1 MYRFKSSKYKNAT
14 PKVPKKGE
22 GWVLDIS
29 VGAPQSFGNHIK
41 ASALFKA
48 FSVDNRGGGSLG
60 ILPLDDIGKKSR
72 NCPLLH
78 AHADFITDFDFCPY
92 DDGLLATCSY
102 DSTIKLWRIPEEGI
116 TLSGVQNAEIVL
128 QTGRSRVENVVFN
141 PAVDCVLAS
150 ATDRVLQLWDL
161 VSQAAI
167 STNSKHG
174 EVVQSLSWKA
184 DGSQIISSGRDRKL
198 RIWDPRSTN
207 GCLEAGGHANNRDSR
222 VVWLGNMDYV
232 VSTGLG
238 SAREREVCL
247 RDIRKFNIPCA
258 STSGE
263 SAMGV
268 FIPLYDPDTS
278 MLFLVAKGDITV
290 NFWEVTFKEPFLN
303 EASKYMGEVQTKGAG
318 LVPKRA
324 LKVMEGEVNRV
335 LLLGQDCIVPV
346 PYQVPRKTYRDFHA
360 DIFPDTMPASPSITV
375 SDWLDKK
382 PARVIAK
389 VSLDPER
396 RPKEGLVRLNH
407 KLGSGVASGISIK
420 EERVLKEI
428 NVSNSDTSLK
438 AVDDEKGKQL
448 SSEKCDKPEKTE
460 KPLIAPKP
468 APRTRVTSRPEDS
481 SNNNMLPSQNGA
493 SVERCTPSVLRAAPR
508 SSVTSTSSVSSC
520 GGSPVAAPRGMG
532 QVRRQS
538 SRHEGRGFKVR
549 VSKFRHLIGVVGSR
563 DTQITNLPPLC
574 KTIPGESE
582 GFRANTDRLALPLAI
597 SGGHVAVL
605 ELSRRGR
612 LQPGVVP
619 SLICGTSVM
628 DFAWDPFDNRR
639 IAIACDDG
647 RVRFWTIPEGG
658 LMESLTEPD
667 FELKG
672 HTEKV
677 HFVKFHPT
685 AANVVATGSQDLT
698 VIVWDLGNHQARIR
712 LQGHTDQIFSLAWNP
727 DGVTLATVCKDQKL
741 RIYDPRDSDL
751 PISEGAG
758 PSGTRGARV
767 TWVLG
772 GTHLV
777 TTGFNKVSERQ
788 VSLYDVRDIG
798 APLATEGID
807 VSPAILIPFYDEDSS
822 TLFLSGKGDSTIFA
836 FEVAS
841 ESPYFFPL
849 SHYKCSGPH
858 QAVSFLPKMACN
870 IGEVEFAKAFR
881 LTTGTI
887 EPLSFKVPRLR
898 SELFQ
903 DDLFPDTRV
912 TWQPT
917 MSSAEWF
924 SGICRQ
930 ASMVSL
936 RPSGMDLLSEAPEAR
951 PPPPHVPRMTQPD
964 VALEFEGD
972 VMLLSSLVESN
983 KEKEEQIINSMKS
996 RISTQDNTALPQDT
1010 FEGVDPREWDEDV

>member
-22 GWVLDIS
+22 GWVLDLSI
-29 VGAPQSFGNHIK
+29 GAPQSFGNHIK

-60 ILPLDDIGKKSR
+60 ILPLDEIGKKSR

-102 DSTIKLWRIPEEGI
+102 DSTVKIWRIPEEGVPAN
-116 TLSGVQNAEIVL
+116 GVQNAEMVL
-128 QTGRSRVENVVFN
+128 QAGRSRVENVVFN

-150 ATDRVLQLWDL
+150 ATDRLLQLWDL
-161 VSQAAI
+161 VSQTAI
-167 STNSKHG
+167 NSNNKHT
-174 EVVQSLSWKA
+174 EVVQSLSWKG
-184 DGSQIISSGRDRKL
+184 DGSQVVSSGRDKKL
-198 RIWDPRSTN
+198 RIWDPRVST
-207 GCLEAGGHANNRDSR
+207 GGLEANGHSNNRDSR
-222 VVWLGNMDYV
+222 VVWLGNTDYI

-238 SAREREVCL
+238 TAREREVSL
-247 RDIRKFNIPCA
+247 RDVRKFNVQCA
-258 STSGE
+258 STTGE

-268 FIPLYDPDTS
+268 FIPLYDPDTN

-324 LKVMEGEVNRV
+324 LKVMDGEVNRV

-346 PYQVPRKTYRDFHA
+346 SYQVPRKTYRDFHA
-360 DIFPDTMPASPSITV
+360 DIFPDTQPASPTITV
-375 SDWLDKK
+375 SDWLEKK
-382 PARVIAK
+382 SARVISK
-389 VSLDPER
+389 VSLDPEK

-407 KLGSGVASGISIK
+407 KLGSGVVGGMSIK
-420 EERVLKEI
+420 DERVLKEI
-428 NVSNSDTSLK
+428 NVANSEACIRSL
-438 AVDDEKGKQL
+438 DDEKSKQVV
-448 SSEKCDKPEKTE
+448 SEKGDRPEKLE

-468 APRTRVTSRPEDS
+468 APRTRVSSKSEDS
-481 SNNNMLPSQNGA
+481 SGNAPSSQNGTTTE
-493 SVERCTPSVLRAAPR
+493 SVSFRAGQR
-508 SSVTSTSSVSSC
+508 SSIVSSSSVSSC
-520 GGSPVAAPRGMG
+520 GSPVAAPRGSAP
-532 QVRRQS
+532 VRRQP
-538 SRHEGRGFKVR
+538 SRSEGRGFKVR
-549 VSKFRHLIGVVGSR
+549 VSKFRHLNGVVGSR

-597 SGGHVAVL
+597 SGGHVAIL
-605 ELSRRGR
+605 ELTKRGR
-612 LQPGVVP
+612 LQSGVVP

-628 DFAWDPFDNRR
+628 DFAWDPFDNNR

-647 RVRFWTIPEGG
+647 RVRIWTVPEGG
-658 LMESLTEPD
+658 LTESLTEPD

-685 AANVVATGSQDLT
+685 AADTLATGSHDLT
-698 VIVWDLGNHQARIR
+698 VILWDLESRQEMIR

-727 DGVTLATVCKDQKL
+727 DGKTLATVCKDQRL
-741 RIYDPRDSDL
+741 RIYNPRQSEE
-751 PISEGAG
+751 PISEGPG

-788 VSLYDVRDIG
+788 VSLYEVRDISS
-798 APLATEGID
+798 PLTTEGID

-822 TLFLSGKGDSTIFA
+822 TLFLTGKGDSTIFA
-836 FEVAS
+836 FEVAAD
-841 ESPYFFPL
+841 SPHFFPL
-849 SHYKCSGPH
+849 SHYKCGCPH
-858 QAVSFLPKMACN
+858 QAVSFLPKVACN

-881 LTTGTI
+881 LTTTTV

-912 TWQPT
+912 TWEPAMT
-917 MSSAEWF
+917 STEWF
-924 SGICRQ
+924 SGGCRQ
-930 ASMVSL
+930 ASLVSL
-936 RPSGMDLLSEAPEAR
+936 RPSGMELLSEAPEVR
-951 PPPPHVPRMTQPD
+951 PPAPHVPRMTLPD
-964 VALEFEGD
+964 VNLEFEGD
-972 VMLLSSLVESN
+972 LTLSSSLIESN
-983 KEKEEQIINSMKS
+983 REKEEQIINSMKS
-996 RISTQDNTALPQDT
+996 RIANQDAALPQDT
-1010 FEGVDPREWDEDV
+1010 FEGVDPKEWDEDV